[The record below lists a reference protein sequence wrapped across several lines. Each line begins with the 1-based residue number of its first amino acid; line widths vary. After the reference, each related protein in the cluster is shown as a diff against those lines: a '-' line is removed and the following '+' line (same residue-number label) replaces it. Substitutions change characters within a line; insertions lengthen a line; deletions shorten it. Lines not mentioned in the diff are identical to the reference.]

1 RSRLRVRYGPFS
13 LRAKHVLLAE
23 KSLKIVSGFLVGL
36 YPVDV
41 TQFIKAWWK
50 REERERL
57 EPKLIIRLVGVRVAI
72 KGNGIDDWEKQAEA
86 MAAGIEGGNHNQ
98 ANLLTA
104 LIDKTTP
111 EEGVPPSH
119 IFRLVDAVIN
129 AVDVEVEGFHLSLA
143 SANHKDTPEEGTQPQ
158 QQDAS
163 GIRPAAAAAAAP
175 AASGGIAS
183 GSHGVGCEWVLGVKF
198 DRFRL
203 CKKAHPSDETLGV
216 TPRTLKVKSF
226 NMYYDTDGTPVRRRS
241 SFNKTHNQQRESVG
255 SPPPAAPGATAVV
268 REDDDPE
275 LYIEDGASPLTSGV
289 LGGGDGG
296 AGGDGLRQPDDH
308 NSLLMVESIG
318 GTLLFPD
325 LMCVLLGV
333 GRQPGGKGKILAVDF
348 DQMRGVVVELEPFQV
363 FSLLNDALPLLALMG
378 PYAEW
383 CSNARLQWH
392 KEAFAR
398 RPGAAAAGGV
408 PATPEEL
415 EKYAEALGSLPDGD
429 GEKKCKGDAAE
440 LRKLDKNMSLSQIML
455 TRMRVRN
462 WDATRPERVMLVANL
477 LLNSIDPFQGVPAE
491 DLEGGGAAS
500 ELEGAA
506 AGDGG
511 GGAESDEEAPSISSG
526 QSEAPL
532 PSLPTDG
539 PEEDARLE
547 ALLYYAA
554 QESAYAGAENPV
566 LMEIDIRMSAQDV
579 SVLVYHPPC
588 GNNKS
593 ADKSKASSREVDLGQ
608 GGDDND
614 SIFAGSSDGGDDG
627 SLPEVDQLSRQH
639 SGGSVKL
646 GGDDGELATEEA
658 LRLRDSLQL
667 PALAAS
673 VAINDFKFGFNML
686 MGSVAAEAAT
696 TPCTEGAGEGGP
708 SPLPAGDAA
717 GAGAAAGA
725 GEPEEEGPVQLH
737 TFSGT
742 LFPDALPIRLYKPS
756 RLGQG
761 ADLRVESFGDNDK
774 VGDGVAGMSLS
785 LVLGGT
791 RVTDFGALED
801 GGVLPTLIGGPAA
814 VSAVGDGDDS
824 HAAGGTTKAT
834 LALFVGGRLEAGL
847 DFQSCTVVA
856 LPGRV
861 MAIID
866 VVLACLMGPPAAREA
881 QELNALEEEVEAE
894 EAEEATGGVGTTEV
908 VDARWKAI
916 DKVRGAYLFL
926 GRLDARFSVRVD
938 AFSLILPQDSRD
950 ARTNVVMAQCSAL
963 ALDMKS
969 GSAFEALAVS
979 VCDFSVAPCVQRP
992 EASDAAIVSCG
1003 RLHET
1008 GVAIAL
1014 RGPLPE
1020 LLEVIHRGFP
1030 LKDLDLFPIPER
1042 RIILPVKMKMKYSTY
1057 VALTAGDTLEAST
1070 ATLVTDMVQRNS
1082 ESDLAAMH
1090 TADVEQ
1096 QQLAVTALSGGE
1108 EEDQTGGGPTSAAAE
1123 TDGNTTDS
1131 ATASEVQSGW
1141 HVKMEVQL
1149 HVSSGLYVKVT
1160 DLDIAVLQGIAT
1172 SLIASLGVGEAAPP
1186 AAGGAPPAA
1195 AASGQSA
1202 AGKSLTF
1209 ALDKA
1214 QRRMVA
1220 SLRQAFRLAD
1230 VNGDGKLDR
1239 AEVEALLRLN
1249 LQGQNLDPTQTEAE
1263 VLQFIAL
1270 LDADGTETLDIDEF
1284 TSTMMR
1290 LMTDGPDEVTLA
1302 RARRQ
1307 ALTKAFD
1314 EADTDGSGSLDAGEI
1329 LELLKSSDPLRTH
1342 SELDRQVSGYI
1353 EAVDVDNDGQLDL
1366 EEFIELVQSMREG
1379 GVHEGPLEPKAEEFR
1394 SWEVIKPMLEG
1405 YKTLPELL
1413 AARPPDYSPPGF
1425 WELFEAETHATKSG
1439 SAGQLAE
1446 AVQAKMV
1453 KTFDNYG
1460 FAGDAWSFLVAP
1472 AWYPGVVRV
1481 GSLAVAGDE
1490 ASGSG
1495 GGGRSKA
1502 IGPQQIP
1509 APVRPGAL
1517 VYAQEHASSSRRAS
1531 PPPGALSGMRIQRLP
1546 EELAAPPATPPAVD
1560 PLLLSTPPPAE
1571 KYATGVRLPAPG
1583 GTGRRRSMRGAA
1595 SSASPP
1601 GVRMEVDRPCTLL
1614 VCFHDE
1620 HASAGAGAGAKSG
1633 VGGEGRPGLTG
1644 ARSTSST
1651 SSGGSRLDVPKW
1663 ADEMGLRRTGMH
1675 IDTVLPGD
1683 GDSASTTAHV
1693 YRVFSTPIAAGAVE
1707 LGPGLPGSL
1716 PYFVLLYGGNH
1727 LTRRT
1732 SRTPHGRLAVQ
1743 RPVRAVT
1750 DSGRGGRRVLR
1761 SLFRKHN
1768 LALGRSGSG
1777 GGSGGSSINSL
1788 SRQSRG
1794 SSAGAVVS
1802 SLDRG
1807 ISGESIEM
1815 TPTTA
1820 VEGLGPAAP
1829 PERRTSIV
1837 SIADS
1842 VGPAATAAAV
1852 NGNPSWKLT
1861 PEYSLGGATRGVTS
1875 IGAKADKNAKMAAST
1890 AMKIAAISSAGTTAA
1905 NAAGGAGG
1913 IEVAKKP
1920 RVRLKVIL
1928 LCEHGI
1934 FVQMD
1939 DIHRLENTP
1948 SDDSAAPT
1956 FELALG
1962 VPWQD
1967 RGGGGGGSGT
1977 EDAKS
1982 PSSSPSTEALAAT
1995 LDFEHVAS
2003 SEILGD
2009 EDSMCMDAAFGIEGK
2024 YFNPRV
2030 HQSEHFIEPWSMSIQ
2045 MSDPRG
2051 ESTPRGQM
2059 IADQHFVLNVTT
2071 GLTSLAC
2078 SIMESRDY
2086 AKTRYSTTSVYT
2098 EQRDGNDGDD
2108 GTRLLTIENHLGV
2121 PVRVTLED
2129 DASSSGAAAREKGRP
2144 FGLKKAG
2151 RPAAAP
2157 EAPADATSGNFCR
2170 IASTLYDQ
2178 QGGGEDGPPSDRV
2191 SVGELTVPNAKMALP
2206 TATVTIK
2213 AKGFEPV
2220 TGVPL
2225 DLLGRGTH
2233 VYRMT
2238 RSGRSGEDRG
2248 SKKWRYEGLVVK
2260 FVAR

>member
-1 RSRLRVRYGPFS
+1 MIGSVIVLCIVGFVLWLLLNAGTGFAATKLEFLEPNAPDSSQGGPGERSRLRVRYGPLS

-41 TQFIKAWWK
+41 TQVRVDEYRVHFGWGLIKFIKAWWK

-119 IFRLVDAVIN
+119 IFRLVDGVIN
-129 AVDVEVEGFHLSLA
+129 AVDVEVEGFHLSLS

-163 GIRPAAAAAAAP
+163 DIRPATAAAAP
-175 AASGGIAS
+175 AASSGTAS

-226 NMYYDTDGTPVRRRS
+226 NMYYDTDGTPVRGHS
-241 SFNKTHNQQRESVG
+241 SFNKPHNQQRESVR
-255 SPPPAAPGATAVV
+255 SPPPAASGANAVV
-268 REDDDPE
+268 RGDDDPE
-275 LYIEDGASPLTSGV
+275 LYIEEGALPLTSGV
-289 LGGGDGG
+289 LGGGG
-296 AGGDGLRQPDDH
+296 GGDGLRQPDDH

-378 PYAEW
+378 PYSEW
-383 CSNARLQWH
+383 CSNARLHWH

-398 RPGAAAAGGV
+398 RPGAAAGGV
-408 PATPEEL
+408 PVTPEEL
-415 EKYAEALGSLPDGD
+415 EKYAEALGSLPDGN
-429 GEKKCKGDAAE
+429 GEKKYKGDAAE

-491 DLEGGGAAS
+491 
-500 ELEGAA
+500 ELEGTPASEPVGEA

-579 SVLVYHPPC
+579 SLLVYHPPC
-588 GNNKS
+588 DNAKS
-593 ADKSKASSREVDLGQ
+593 ADKNKASSREVDLGQ

-627 SLPEVDQLSRQH
+627 SLPEMDQLSRQH

-686 MGSVAAEAAT
+686 MGSVAAEAAAA
-696 TPCTEGAGEGGP
+696 PCAEGAGEGGP
-708 SPLPAGDAA
+708 SPLPPGDAA
-717 GAGAAAGA
+717 GAGAEAGA
-725 GEPEEEGPVQLH
+725 GEPEEEGPVQLY
-737 TFSGT
+737 TFSGA

-814 VSAVGDGDDS
+814 VSAAGDGDGS

-856 LPGRV
+856 LPGRI

-963 ALDMKS
+963 VLDMKS

-979 VCDFSVAPCVQRP
+979 VCDFSVAPCVQRL

-1014 RGPLPE
+1014 RGPQPE

-1042 RIILPVKMKMKYSTY
+1042 RIILPVKMKIKYSTY
-1057 VALTAGDTLEAST
+1057 VALTAGDTLEATT
-1070 ATLVTDMVQRNS
+1070 ATLVTDMMQRNS

-1090 TADVEQ
+1090 SVDLEQ

-1108 EEDQTGGGPTSAAAE
+1108 EEDRAGGGPTSAAAE

-1131 ATASEVQSGW
+1131 ATTRSGW
-1141 HVKMEVQL
+1141 HVNMDVQL

-1172 SLIASLGVGEAAPP
+1172 SLMASLSVGEAAPP
-1186 AAGGAPPAA
+1186 AAGGAPPA

-1230 VNGDGKLDR
+1230 VNGDGNLDR
-1239 AEVEALLRLN
+1239 AEVE
-1249 LQGQNLDPTQTEAE
+1249 
-1263 VLQFIAL
+1263 
-1270 LDADGTETLDIDEF
+1270 DGTDTLDIDEF

-1342 SELDRQVSGYI
+1342 SELDRQVTRYI
-1353 EAVDVDNDGQLDL
+1353 EAVDVNNDGQLDL
-1366 EEFIELVQSMREG
+1366 DEFIELVQSMRVG

-1439 SAGQLAE
+1439 SAGQLVE
-1446 AVQAKMV
+1446 AVQV
-1453 KTFDNYG
+1453 R
-1460 FAGDAWSFLVAP
+1460 AGKGNRGGGVGSGTAAAEGLPFVACAFWRVVHRRLLFMWQRFFLVGA
-1472 AWYPGVVRV
+1472 AMIK
-1481 GSLAVAGDE
+1481 
-1490 ASGSG
+1490 AS
-1495 GGGRSKA
+1495 
-1502 IGPQQIP
+1502 
-1509 APVRPGAL
+1509 RPGERVKRVERAL
-1517 VYAQEHASSSRRAS
+1517 TAHEQQCAGTTVQ
-1531 PPPGALSGMRIQRLP
+1531 MRIQN
-1546 EELAAPPATPPAVD
+1546 APRSPQFCNLHV
-1560 PLLLSTPPPAE
+1560 
-1571 KYATGVRLPAPG
+1571 VR
-1583 GTGRRRSMRGAA
+1583 TA
-1595 SSASPP
+1595 SSTYLC
-1601 GVRMEVDRPCTLL
+1601 GC
-1614 VCFHDE
+1614 
-1620 HASAGAGAGAKSG
+1620 
-1633 VGGEGRPGLTG
+1633 
-1644 ARSTSST
+1644 
-1651 SSGGSRLDVPKW
+1651 
-1663 ADEMGLRRTGMH
+1663 
-1675 IDTVLPGD
+1675 
-1683 GDSASTTAHV
+1683 
-1693 YRVFSTPIAAGAVE
+1693 
-1707 LGPGLPGSL
+1707 
-1716 PYFVLLYGGNH
+1716 YFD
-1727 LTRRT
+1727 
-1732 SRTPHGRLAVQ
+1732 Q
-1743 RPVRAVT
+1743 
-1750 DSGRGGRRVLR
+1750 
-1761 SLFRKHN
+1761 K
-1768 LALGRSGSG
+1768 
-1777 GGSGGSSINSL
+1777 
-1788 SRQSRG
+1788 
-1794 SSAGAVVS
+1794 
-1802 SLDRG
+1802 
-1807 ISGESIEM
+1807 
-1815 TPTTA
+1815 
-1820 VEGLGPAAP
+1820 
-1829 PERRTSIV
+1829 
-1837 SIADS
+1837 
-1842 VGPAATAAAV
+1842 
-1852 NGNPSWKLT
+1852 
-1861 PEYSLGGATRGVTS
+1861 
-1875 IGAKADKNAKMAAST
+1875 
-1890 AMKIAAISSAGTTAA
+1890 
-1905 NAAGGAGG
+1905 
-1913 IEVAKKP
+1913 
-1920 RVRLKVIL
+1920 
-1928 LCEHGI
+1928 
-1934 FVQMD
+1934 
-1939 DIHRLENTP
+1939 
-1948 SDDSAAPT
+1948 
-1956 FELALG
+1956 
-1962 VPWQD
+1962 
-1967 RGGGGGGSGT
+1967 
-1977 EDAKS
+1977 
-1982 PSSSPSTEALAAT
+1982 
-1995 LDFEHVAS
+1995 
-2003 SEILGD
+2003 
-2009 EDSMCMDAAFGIEGK
+2009 
-2024 YFNPRV
+2024 
-2030 HQSEHFIEPWSMSIQ
+2030 
-2045 MSDPRG
+2045 DP
-2051 ESTPRGQM
+2051 
-2059 IADQHFVLNVTT
+2059 
-2071 GLTSLAC
+2071 
-2078 SIMESRDY
+2078 
-2086 AKTRYSTTSVYT
+2086 
-2098 EQRDGNDGDD
+2098 
-2108 GTRLLTIENHLGV
+2108 
-2121 PVRVTLED
+2121 
-2129 DASSSGAAAREKGRP
+2129 
-2144 FGLKKAG
+2144 
-2151 RPAAAP
+2151 
-2157 EAPADATSGNFCR
+2157 
-2170 IASTLYDQ
+2170 
-2178 QGGGEDGPPSDRV
+2178 
-2191 SVGELTVPNAKMALP
+2191 
-2206 TATVTIK
+2206 
-2213 AKGFEPV
+2213 
-2220 TGVPL
+2220 
-2225 DLLGRGTH
+2225 
-2233 VYRMT
+2233 
-2238 RSGRSGEDRG
+2238 
-2248 SKKWRYEGLVVK
+2248 
-2260 FVAR
+2260 